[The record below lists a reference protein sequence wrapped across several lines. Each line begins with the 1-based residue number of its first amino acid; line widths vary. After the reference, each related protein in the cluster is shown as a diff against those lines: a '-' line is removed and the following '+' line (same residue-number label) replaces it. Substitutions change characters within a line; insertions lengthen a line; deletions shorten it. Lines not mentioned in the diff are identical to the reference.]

1 MSLNI
6 KSDQAH
12 EMARELAELTG
23 ESLTGAV
30 TTSLRERLDR
40 VQKRRKKG
48 MAARLLAIADQ
59 YTANLPGS
67 SRSLDHAALLYDEK
81 GLPK

>member
-6 KSDQAH
+6 KSGQAH

-23 ESLTGAV
+23 ESMTTAV
-30 TTSLRERLDR
+30 TLALRERLDR

-59 YTANLPGS
+59 YSADLPKPWK
-67 SRSLDHAALLYDEK
+67 SLDHATLLYDKK